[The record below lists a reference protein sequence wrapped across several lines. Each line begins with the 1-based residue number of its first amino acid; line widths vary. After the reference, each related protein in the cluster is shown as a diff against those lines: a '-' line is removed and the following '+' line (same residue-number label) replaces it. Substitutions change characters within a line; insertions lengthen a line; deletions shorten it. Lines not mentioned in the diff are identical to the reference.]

1 MSGEQKCEN
10 LSYNFSLIMSPNNLN
25 GGRVARNIIHK
36 GREKVKEVNTDSI
49 VTKTEWISICIS

>member
-1 MSGEQKCEN
+1 MRGEQKCEN

-25 GGRVARNIIHK
+25 GGRVERNIIHK
-36 GREKVKEVNTDSI
+36 GSEKVKEVNTDSI